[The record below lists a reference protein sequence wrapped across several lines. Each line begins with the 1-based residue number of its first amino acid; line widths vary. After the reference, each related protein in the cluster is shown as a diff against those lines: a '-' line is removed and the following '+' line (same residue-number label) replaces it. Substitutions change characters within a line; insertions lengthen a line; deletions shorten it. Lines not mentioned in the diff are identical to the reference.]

1 MREYLLLL
9 PVIFI
14 VHDMEEIVGLEWFY
28 SKNQWLFERYPK
40 ILKAHKGLTHMG
52 FSAAVYE
59 EFIPF
64 FGVSLLAYYFPGQV
78 VFALW
83 YGIFLSLTAHFF
95 IHIGQAVAV
104 RKYVPCIVT
113 SLICLPISI
122 VILVK
127 SAAFIEWG
135 VTAVLL
141 VAAGILLMLVNFK
154 VAHWVMHVVNK
165 RIGAREKSVPFST
178 HPDRSVA

>member
-1 MREYLLLL
+1 MEGVWSVREYLLLL
-9 PVIFI
+9 PIIFI
-14 VHDMEEIVGLEWFY
+14 VHDMEEIVGLERFY

-40 ILKAHKGLTHMG
+40 ILKTHKGLTHMG

-78 VFALW
+78 IYALW
-83 YGIFLSLTAHFF
+83 YGIFVSLTAHFF
-95 IHIGQAVAV
+95 IHIGQAALI

-113 SLICLPISI
+113 SLICLPVSI
-122 VILVK
+122 VILMK

-135 VTAVLL
+135 VMAVLL
-141 VAAGILLMLVNFK
+141 VAAGVLLMLANFK

-165 RIGAREKSVPFST
+165 RCG
-178 HPDRSVA
+178 

>member
-1 MREYLLLL
+1 MEGVRSMREYLLLL
-9 PVIFI
+9 PILFIF
-14 VHDMEEIVGLEWFY
+14 HDMEEIVGIGWFY

-40 ILKAHKGLTHMG
+40 LLKPHHGLTHMG

-78 VFALW
+78 LFALW
-83 YGIFLSLTAHFF
+83 FGIFLALTGHFV
-95 IHIGQAVAV
+95 IHIGQAIAI
-104 RKYVPCIVT
+104 RKYIPCIVT

-127 SAAFIEWG
+127 SSAFIEWNAF
-135 VTAVLL
+135 AVAL
-141 VAAGILLMLVNFK
+141 VISGILLMLANFK
-154 VAHWVMHVVNK
+154 VAHGVMHYVNK
-165 RIGAREKSVPFST
+165 RIAG
-178 HPDRSVA
+178 